1 MDRETVLLRLTTSF
15 LKGETA
21 KTAISRRNRREFP
34 RRCRKGENDAIHENG
49 EQRRGDETAAR
60 PSSCMTDYNGPS
72 NACDHISSQHM
83 FDPNQVLLQGLLNKV
98 ILEVDMFTSSM
109 LNWIPANFF
118 VPKSSLKMIISA
130 KFLNINS

>member
-15 LKGETA
+15 SKGETA

-34 RRCRKGENDAIHENG
+34 RRCRKGENDAIRENG

-72 NACDHISSQHM
+72 NACDHFSAHVRS
-83 FDPNQVLLQGLLNKV
+83 NQVLLQGLLNKV

-109 LNWIPANFF
+109 LNWILANFF